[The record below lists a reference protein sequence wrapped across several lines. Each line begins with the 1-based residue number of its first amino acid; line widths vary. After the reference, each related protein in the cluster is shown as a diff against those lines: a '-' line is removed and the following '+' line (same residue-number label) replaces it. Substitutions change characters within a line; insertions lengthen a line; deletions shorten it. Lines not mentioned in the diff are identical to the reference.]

1 MDIQFFAQGCR
12 MRLSKVQ
19 QSHVEAWIEQTVLAE
34 KYVAGD
40 INIIL
45 CHDDYLIDIN
55 RQYLNHDYPTDIITF
70 DNTELGIF
78 AGELFISVDTVKENA
93 KRFETSFEDE
103 LHRVI
108 IHGVLHLLKYD
119 DTNDEQQAEMT
130 SKENFYLERLKD
142 E

>member
-1 MDIQFFAQGCR
+1 
-12 MRLSKVQ
+12 
-19 QSHVEAWIEQTVLAE
+19 
-34 KYVAGD
+34 
-40 INIIL
+40 
-45 CHDDYLIDIN
+45 
-55 RQYLNHDYPTDIITF
+55 YPTDIITF
-70 DNTELGIF
+70 DNTELGII